1 MMQQCQS
8 VELNY
13 ILIKPR
19 FMLLMI
25 YQLLFKIFKTILPS
39 NAKRKYMYEKSFIVY
54 RCKKKI
60 RQLELKKLRG
70 KNPKIILLSGM
81 NFITSSQCTNVYT
94 SYSQITNKWNT
105 KSFFYFISPAIL
117 DVFICVSS
125 ALQKLHSIS
134 SQIFCYIGTQLKHL
148 KMIVP

>member
-1 MMQQCQS
+1 MKQCKS
-8 VELNY
+8 IELNY

-19 FMLLMI
+19 LLVLMI
-25 YQLLFKIFKTILPS
+25 FQLLFKIFKTILPS
-39 NAKRKYMYEKSFIVY
+39 NAKRKYMYEKTFIVY

-70 KNPKIILLSGM
+70 KNAKIILLSGM
-81 NFITSSQCTNVYT
+81 NFITSSQCMCTHPTEQTNET
-94 SYSQITNKWNT
+94 HK
-105 KSFFYFISPAIL
+105 KSFYFISPAIL